1 MAQTNALLHINF
13 TRNVAAFFYE
23 NTLNFLHGELV
34 AVGLLVQLSYS
45 GSDCAYMIK
54 ELTTL
59 KLPKCLSEL
68 NIPTDAVEKFADE
81 LCNSS
86 AINDTSDIS

>member
-1 MAQTNALLHINF
+1 MINEL
-13 TRNVAAFFYE
+13 AA
-23 NTLNFLHGELV
+23 
-34 AVGLLVQLSYS
+34 
-45 GSDCAYMIK
+45 
-54 ELTTL
+54 L

-86 AINDTSDIS
+86 AINDTSDISRKRMLDALEIIKK

>member
-1 MAQTNALLHINF
+1 MIN
-13 TRNVAAFFYE
+13 
-23 NTLNFLHGELV
+23 
-34 AVGLLVQLSYS
+34 
-45 GSDCAYMIK
+45 

-68 NIPTDAVEKFADE
+68 NIPTDAAEKFADE

-86 AINDTSDIS
+86 AINDTSDISRKRMLDALEIIKK

>member
-1 MAQTNALLHINF
+1 MIN
-13 TRNVAAFFYE
+13 
-23 NTLNFLHGELV
+23 
-34 AVGLLVQLSYS
+34 
-45 GSDCAYMIK
+45 

-81 LCNSS
+81 LCNSNT
-86 AINDTSDIS
+86 INDTSDISRKRMLDALEIIKK

>member
-1 MAQTNALLHINF
+1 MIN
-13 TRNVAAFFYE
+13 
-23 NTLNFLHGELV
+23 
-34 AVGLLVQLSYS
+34 
-45 GSDCAYMIK
+45 

-86 AINDTSDIS
+86 TINDTSDIS